1 MQLLMGYAIYLASI
15 IVGLFKKNSKAL
27 AFVILIAMWLIMGF
41 NSDNED
47 MLPYKYFYD
56 LQLTEGSG
64 LYLGY
69 VATEQFAW
77 QLGFDYYQYRML
89 FSGISL
95 LLIFRFIVRYTDNP
109 ALVLA
114 LYALLPFMYDVV
126 QFKFF
131 LSASVAITG
140 LSFLIDNKKFAVPA
154 FCCFLLIAILFHPA
168 SALFSIFMISKLS
181 KKRALVLSIVL
192 ALIILLSVY
201 SGYAQMVMSGL
212 MDSTKASVYLSEL
225 GRFGSLPYLVS
236 TLLLV
241 VLSVYVQNEIS
252 FHERRIEEGTVCP
265 LPSGNKF
272 LEFFKSGVFAFI
284 PLVALLPV
292 SLQNFYRPIRSSL
305 LLFYLFFAITAFEH
319 RDYLS
324 QRSRSLFILS
334 FIIWVLLTFYTVMY
348 GVYDIVIAAELANN
362 LLW

>member
-1 MQLLMGYAIYLASI
+1 MGYALYLALI
-15 IVGLFKKNSKAL
+15 IIGFFKKNSKAL
-27 AFVILIAMWLIMGF
+27 AFAMLIAMWLIMGF
-41 NSDNED
+41 NSYNED
-47 MLPYKYFYD
+47 MLSYKYFYD

-69 VATEQFAW
+69 VATEQLAW
-77 QLGFDYYQYRML
+77 QFGFDYYQYRML
-89 FSGISL
+89 FSGIAL
-95 LLIFRFIVRYTDNP
+95 LLIYRFIVRYTDSP

-114 LYALLPFMYDVV
+114 LYAILPFMYDVV

-140 LSFLIDNKKFAVPA
+140 LSFLIDNKKFAAPA
-154 FCCFLLIAILFHPA
+154 FCVFLLIAILFHPA
-168 SALFSIFMISKLS
+168 SALFSIFMISKLP
-181 KKRALVLSIVL
+181 KKKALVLSIGL

-201 SGYAQMVMSGL
+201 SGYAQMIMSGF

-241 VLSVYVQNEIS
+241 VLSAYVQNEIDL
-252 FHERRIEEGTVCP
+252 HEREIEEGTTCL
-265 LPSGNKF
+265 LPSGDKF

-305 LLFYLFFAITAFEH
+305 LLFYVFFAITVFEH
-319 RDYLS
+319 RDCLS
-324 QRSRSLFILS
+324 QRSRSLFVLS
-334 FIIWVLLTFYTVMY
+334 FIVWVLLTFYTVMY
-348 GVYDIVIAAELANN
+348 GVYDIVIEVELANN